1 MEAVFSIIVPIMLI
15 AAGYGVGSTKIINQG
30 NEALVERL
38 GKYRKKL
45 EPGLNF
51 IVPVLDNIVV
61 EETVRERLLDIPP
74 QSAITQDK
82 VEVKADAL
90 IYWQVLDLAKAYYAV
105 ENLEE
110 AIEELVTPAL
120 RSEIGQLELDETYAS
135 RDRINRKLSEV
146 LDEATSSWGVK
157 VTRVEVR
164 EMTPSQD
171 VLDSIEKERIAQ
183 SNKRAEIAEAE
194 AKVESIKIISSAIQ
208 NQPDSQQVLKYLIA
222 QQYVDANERLSAS
235 PSSKV
240 VFMDPS
246 KLTEATTDL
255 MGGGEITAD
264 DLKQHNHKHKHKEG

>member
-1 MEAVFSIIVPIMLI
+1 MEAVLSIIAPIILI
-15 AAGYGVGSTKIINQG
+15 ATGYGVASTKIINQG

-45 EPGLNF
+45 DPGLNF

-146 LDEATSSWGVK
+146 LDDATSSWGVK

-171 VLDSIEKERIAQ
+171 VLDSIETERIAQ
-183 SNKRAEIAEAE
+183 SKKRAEIAEAE
-194 AKVESIKIISSAIQ
+194 AKVESIKIISNAIQ
-208 NQPDSQQVLKYLIA
+208 NQPNSKEVLNYLIA
-222 QQYVDANERLSAS
+222 QQYVDANEKLSAS
-235 PSSKV
+235 PNSKV

-255 MGGGEITAD
+255 MGGGEITVD
-264 DLKQHNHKHKHKEG
+264 DLKQHNHNKGN

>member
-1 MEAVFSIIVPIMLI
+1 METFFSVIVPIMLI
-15 AAGYGVGSTKIINQG
+15 ATGYSVGSTKVVNQG

-38 GKYRKKL
+38 GRYRKKL

-51 IVPVLDNIVV
+51 IVPFLDSIVV

-90 IYWQVLDLAKAYYAV
+90 VYWQILDLAKAYYAV

-120 RSEIGQLELDETYAS
+120 RSEIGQLELDETYSS

-171 VLDSIEKERIAQ
+171 VLDSIETERIAQ
-183 SNKRAEIAEAE
+183 SKKRAEIAEAE

-222 QQYVDANERLSAS
+222 QQYVDANERLSGSAN
-235 PSSKV
+235 SKI
-240 VFMDPS
+240 VFMDPA

-255 MGGGEITAD
+255 MGGGEVTQD
-264 DLKQHNHKHKHKEG
+264 QLKNHEKHHKEV

>member
-1 MEAVFSIIVPIMLI
+1 METFFSVIVPIMLI
-15 AAGYGVGSTKIINQG
+15 ATGYSVGSTKVINQG

-38 GKYRKKL
+38 GRYRKKL

-51 IVPVLDNIVV
+51 IVPFLDNIVV

-90 IYWQVLDLAKAYYAV
+90 VYWQILDLAKAYYAV

-120 RSEIGQLELDETYAS
+120 RSEIGQLELDETYSS

-171 VLDSIEKERIAQ
+171 VLDSIETERIAQ
-183 SNKRAEIAEAE
+183 SKKRAEIAEAE

-222 QQYVDANERLSAS
+222 QQYVDANERLSGSAN
-235 PSSKV
+235 SKI
-240 VFMDPS
+240 VFMDPA

-255 MGGGEITAD
+255 MGGGEVTQD
-264 DLKQHNHKHKHKEG
+264 QLKNHEKHHKEI